1 MIWEMSQ
8 DYTSDKNLS
17 LLNKIYE
24 TAKNKLGETKKKGS
38 TSAKER
44 D

>member
-8 DYTSDKNLS
+8 DYVADKKLS

-24 TAKNKLGETKKKGS
+24 TAEKKLAETKKAEKG
-38 TSAKER
+38 A